1 MSEPAEKRKRAAF
14 TALEIADQVDAV
26 RDWLAQGMRPHHIR
40 RRCAEEWG
48 LQTRAAESRMQLARQ
63 RMVQDL
69 EKVDRRE
76 KVAELLEA
84 AAEILEL
91 ARETKQ
97 LSNAL
102 GCLSLQSRL
111 LGLEPKN

>member
-1 MSEPAEKRKRAAF
+1 MSEPAEKKNRAAF

-48 LQTRAAESRMQLARQ
+48 LQTRTAESRMQLARQ

-69 EKVDRRE
+69 ERVDRRE

-91 ARETKQ
+91 ARESKQ
-97 LSNAL
+97 LSNAI
-102 GCLSLQSRL
+102 GAVSLQARL
-111 LGLEPKN
+111 LGLEPKG